1 MDSSD
6 SVKDEAIAEYYG
18 PGVIEP
24 WLAIRKGDFKYT
36 WTRNQAELLYNV
48 VADPDEQNDLSGDPA
63 HAEVLAK
70 LKERLLGRYDVEAV
84 TQRAARLKE
93 TRVFLHDAL
102 LTNEGYHWDYQ
113 PNFDATRQYVR
124 GMNLPNTA

>member
-24 WLAIRKGDFKYT
+24 WLAIVADGWKYV
-36 WTRNQAELLYNV
+36 WTRNHQELLFNLTQ
-48 VADPDEQNDLSGDPA
+48 DPDEQTDLSDDPSHSETKA
-63 HAEVLAK
+63 T
-70 LKERLLGRYDVEAV
+70 LKNRLLGRYDVEAV

-93 TRVFLHDAL
+93 TRVFLHEAL
-102 LTNEGYHWDYQ
+102 TSNEGYHWDHQ
-113 PNFDATRQYVR
+113 PKFDATKQYVR
-124 GMNLPNTA
+124 GVNSPSTV